1 MRSVRNDDWS
11 ARAQETCVLDGARIQ
26 NLPEDGELPN
36 LRTVEF
42 SETERVDDQDR
53 APQQLDAGETD
64 CTDDSTVSGV
74 ILPEPGVN
82 VQAQVEAAVNEVVS
96 EPSEGEPEN
105 TQRRVERPVIPWL
118 TTDTTPASEFT
129 TPTFLRWHFLVCFP
143 MERVIST

>member
-1 MRSVRNDDWS
+1 MVEGPAYDD
-11 ARAQETCVLDGARIQ
+11 VVIDGARIQ

-42 SETERVDDQDR
+42 SETERVDDQGP

-82 VQAQVEAAVNEVVS
+82 VQAQVEAAINEVVS
-96 EPSEGEPEN
+96 EPREGEPEN
-105 TQRRVERPVIPWL
+105 TQRRVERPVIPWP
-118 TTDTTPASEFT
+118 TTDDTS
-129 TPTFLRWHFLVCFP
+129 V
-143 MERVIST
+143 RVYYSVLFYDGISLFVSLWKG